1 MRNLPMFSFSILVM
15 RQNAPNP
22 EKNSNRPDLFGQ
34 ISRMDNESYNICLSL
49 AEWLESICRTIPN
62 FEIARTSFY
71 IDGRVI
77 QAASPGV
84 LRVGF

>member
-1 MRNLPMFSFSILVM
+1 
-15 RQNAPNP
+15 
-22 EKNSNRPDLFGQ
+22 
-34 ISRMDNESYNICLSL
+34 MDNESYNICLSL

>member
-1 MRNLPMFSFSILVM
+1 MHVLLFDFGH
-15 RQNAPNP
+15 APKRP
-22 EKNSNRPDLFGQ
+22 ESGKNSNRPDLFGQ